1 MVACTKVGQGRGARL
16 HACAESQTAA
26 DMHGRASPPP
36 SLPCSLTPSLSE
48 ISISLISRN
57 AELNSASRISA
68 GSISVNLGI
77 GIDWESIGY
86 SIILCNSVAKES
98 ILETHESEST
108 QLYESLFPRKKW
120 DSPLLAVIISP
131 TTTVACSASAIALRD
146 DSEDRPRWARALLD
160 IINASSLKKLWIS
173 TNLY

>member
-1 MVACTKVGQGRGARL
+1 MRS
-16 HACAESQTAA
+16 CALTVCVRRQTA
-26 DMHGRASPPP
+26 DMHYGPPP
-36 SLPCSLTPSLSE
+36 SFLPSFPCSLTPSLSE

-146 DSEDRPRWARALLD
+146 DSEDRPRWARGDFYAIALR
-160 IINASSLKKLWIS
+160 AKAV
-173 TNLY
+173 